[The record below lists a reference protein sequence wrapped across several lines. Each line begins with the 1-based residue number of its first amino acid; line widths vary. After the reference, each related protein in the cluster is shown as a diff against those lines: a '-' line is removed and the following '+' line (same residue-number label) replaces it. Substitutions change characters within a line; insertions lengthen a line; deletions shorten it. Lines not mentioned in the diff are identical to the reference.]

1 MSKPNV
7 NSGIHH
13 HLFNTSNNSASASG
27 VSAGQERILQ
37 LDPGIFRDLPTA
49 VELGAEGRQ
58 AREQLSTLPAATNRL
73 PEGTQEGYGLQNLI
87 PNRNHNEN
95 RQPRR
100 GWDPLADL
108 QQEAHSRNT
117 RRNPEPNSQP
127 GPGLPHHNSSRGN
140 LGLVT
145 QDSGSRHT
153 ETRTT
158 EDGTV
163 VTVDT
168 YTTRDGSRVT
178 EEHGSGFHRITIETL
193 TGKRITVQSARGE
206 DGRWVNVGTI
216 REPSGRSEG
225 YIERGTHAPLYHR
238 AFDFVGR
245 ARGGGRGSRLCAADA
260 PCGGP
265 SPEELGIEIPT
276 HVRTKSVV
284 ERLHSGE
291 RPGVRVRPDDEHST
305 PQASGSHIPLDPRE
319 LVVNPNPVE
328 LGATGTP
335 EPARFQS
342 RDQVNPGPRP
352 EGL

>member
-1 MSKPNV
+1 
-7 NSGIHH
+7 
-13 HLFNTSNNSASASG
+13 

-73 PEGTQEGYGLQNLI
+73 PQEGYGLQNLI

-216 REPSGRSEG
+216 REPIAKHTKVGMIWVAGRSPTLVSQNLKATTLT
-225 YIERGTHAPLYHR
+225 YLAIVAVQRVT
-238 AFDFVGR
+238 
-245 ARGGGRGSRLCAADA
+245 SR
-260 PCGGP
+260 
-265 SPEELGIEIPT
+265 EELMRRCIIE
-276 HVRTKSVV
+276 
-284 ERLHSGE
+284 
-291 RPGVRVRPDDEHST
+291 
-305 PQASGSHIPLDPRE
+305 PLI
-319 LVVNPNPVE
+319 L
-328 LGATGTP
+328 
-335 EPARFQS
+335 
-342 RDQVNPGPRP
+342 
-352 EGL
+352 

>member
-13 HLFNTSNNSASASG
+13 HLFNTSNNSASASE
-27 VSAGQERILQ
+27 VRAGQERILQ

-73 PEGTQEGYGLQNLI
+73 PQEGYGLQNLI

-178 EEHGSGFHRITIETL
+178 EEHGSGFHRITMET
-193 TGKRITVQSARGE
+193 TDGRTITIQWARGE
-206 DGRWVNVGTI
+206 DGRWVYASII

-225 YIERGTHAPLYHR
+225 YIERGTDAPPFER

-265 SPEELGIEIPT
+265 SPEELGIE
-276 HVRTKSVV
+276 HDS
-284 ERLHSGE
+284 S
-291 RPGVRVRPDDEHST
+291 
-305 PQASGSHIPLDPRE
+305 Q
-319 LVVNPNPVE
+319 
-328 LGATGTP
+328 
-335 EPARFQS
+335 
-342 RDQVNPGPRP
+342 
-352 EGL
+352 

>member
-1 MSKPNV
+1 M
-7 NSGIHH
+7 
-13 HLFNTSNNSASASG
+13 
-27 VSAGQERILQ
+27 SAGQERILQ

-49 VELGAEGRQ
+49 VQLGAEGRQ

-225 YIERGTHAPLYHR
+225 Y
-238 AFDFVGR
+238 
-245 ARGGGRGSRLCAADA
+245 S
-260 PCGGP
+260 
-265 SPEELGIEIPT
+265 
-276 HVRTKSVV
+276 
-284 ERLHSGE
+284 
-291 RPGVRVRPDDEHST
+291 
-305 PQASGSHIPLDPRE
+305 
-319 LVVNPNPVE
+319 
-328 LGATGTP
+328 
-335 EPARFQS
+335 
-342 RDQVNPGPRP
+342 
-352 EGL
+352 